1 MILNNIH
8 TGIGLTFYLF
18 IKKPKIKTNKLK
30 IMRWN
35 EKNKYK

>member
-18 IKKPKIKTNKLK
+18 IKKPKNKKTNKLK
-30 IMRWN
+30 IMRGM
-35 EKNKYK
+35 KKK